1 MTVAKFNDL
10 ASSSDL
16 GTTETE
22 QLYAGERAPVTTFG
36 TLLTGVNYA
45 KYTVLGKFTSGANI
59 GKLTTLTPAATD
71 GTQFAVAILAQPLN
85 TISPAG
91 DRRAPIFEGGVFN
104 HQVLVW
110 PAAIDTL
117 LERVAAFAGTD
128 ITVQQLYG

>member
-45 KYTVLGKFTSGANI
+45 KYTVLGMVTASG
-59 GKLTTLTPAATD
+59 KYTTYNPAGSD
-71 GTQFAVAILAQPLN
+71 GTQVAVAILAQPVN
-85 TISPAG
+85 TASPAG
-91 DRRAPIFEGGVFN
+91 DRRAPIFVGGVFN

-110 PAAIDTL
+110 PAATDTL
-117 LERVAAFAGTD
+117 LERQAAFNGTD